1 MARLYA
7 EIEDENG
14 KTKGMASNERLA
26 VTVYDGNKKAYSVY
40 IEYTDIGDLFDND
53 RNELPESEKTKGAIV
68 TVREWRNQPE
78 EKRLSHTE
86 QVLTEHGFTPQ
97 TLQANDGSHFVGWS
111 KTGEKQHGENLVSC
125 ESCGAQ
131 YEYYTEPQEVKEGG
145 EHICA
150 DCWNKPE

>member
-14 KTKGMASNERLA
+14 KTKGMASNEKLA

-40 IEYTDIGDLFDND
+40 IEYTDTGDLFDDNGD
-53 RNELPESEKTKGAIV
+53 ELPESEKTKGAIV
-68 TVREWRNQPE
+68 TVREWRNQPDDRRTPENIKKWLKNGEHDKLQE
-78 EKRLSHTE
+78 EDYI
-86 QVLTEHGFTPQ
+86 Q
-97 TLQANDGSHFVGWS
+97 
-111 KTGEKQHGENLVSC
+111 TGEKQHGENLVSC